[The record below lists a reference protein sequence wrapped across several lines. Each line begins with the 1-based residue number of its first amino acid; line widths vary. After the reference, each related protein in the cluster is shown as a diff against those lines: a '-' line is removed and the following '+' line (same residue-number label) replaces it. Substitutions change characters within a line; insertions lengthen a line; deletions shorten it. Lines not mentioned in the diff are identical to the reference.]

1 MVELLRSTGW
11 NDATTELNFLNKKV
25 LVVSLSVSL
34 YVTVL
39 CVVV

>member
-11 NDATTELNFLNKKV
+11 NDATTELYFLNKKV